1 MLRASPLPLCILPR
15 FVSQRNN
22 LFTYTCVSYRSIQK
36 KKKKENNSNGKDRY
50 DINELLTQ
58 WYTIQLISKF
68 TKRLIRRE
76 GEKRIFSQTQYSM
89 ITIDKILS
97 ITFALYCLCCVHLR
111 VRTCVLFTFFDTC
124 GYVCPE
130 AVSLSVWSHHNKT
143 LVVYRRRT
151 CFRKTYRYFYTNIS
165 MIKRVRY

>member
-22 LFTYTCVSYRSIQK
+22 LFTYTCVSYRSIQ

-97 ITFALYCLCCVHLR
+97 ITFASYCVVLCTF
-111 VRTCVLFTFFDTC
+111 TCTYMCIIYVLWHVC
-124 GYVCPE
+124 ILCPE

-143 LVVYRRRT
+143 LVRL
-151 CFRKTYRYFYTNIS
+151 
-165 MIKRVRY
+165 